1 MTFTAQRDPRN
12 DRQIIVRT
20 TSGPVVNEVTEHAGH
35 VRSFHG
41 QLGRLLAEVEGK
53 DPGQRE
59 YEQYREHV
67 GAVAMSNGDPLPTWE
82 DNDQKYRDAWA
93 AAVR

>member
-41 QLGRLLAEVEGK
+41 QLGKVLAEVEGK
-53 DPGQRE
+53 DPGQRA
-59 YEQYREHV
+59 YERYCESSDGKSLVSGAELPGWDGLDEKIKAAWEH
-67 GAVAMSNGDPLPTWE
+67 
-82 DNDQKYRDAWA
+82 A
-93 AAVR
+93 AG